1 MTLGEKIKQYRQDAE
16 LTQEQLAGLLGK
28 GKSYICKIENDQRMT
43 PIPEAIRI
51 ADALGVTIQDLVSKD
66 VEIEPSEADY
76 LKAIRKLRKEDPEK
90 LRIVRELLGIEANK
104 KESASG
110 SSKAVG

>member
-1 MTLGEKIKQYRQDAE
+1 MTLGEKIRQYRQDAE
-16 LTQEQLAGLLGK
+16 ITQEQLAAMLGK

-43 PIPEAIRI
+43 PIPEAMKI
-51 ADALGVTIQDLVSKD
+51 ANALGVTIQDLVSKD
-66 VEIEPSEADY
+66 VEAEPSEADY
-76 LKAIRKLRKEDPEK
+76 LKAIRRLRKEDPEK
-90 LRIVRELLGIEANK
+90 LRIVRELLGINAK

>member
-1 MTLGEKIKQYRQDAE
+1 MTLGEKIKQYRQEAE

-76 LKAIRKLRKEDPEK
+76 LKAIRRIRKEDPEK
-90 LRIVRELLGIEANK
+90 LRIVRELLGMDSNK
-104 KESASG
+104 KESGSA